1 MFARV
6 LVSLPRM
13 GQCYSQGF
21 GCGHLPVSSTHG
33 CAAAAL
39 LIGKGLCY
47 KENQEPTCSWLL
59 TGESAI
65 DVVCPTKLNG

>member
-6 LVSLPRM
+6 LVSFPRM
-13 GQCYSQGF
+13 GQCSSQGF

-39 LIGKGLCY
+39 PLLTKPIEVPTHGRLLIKENHWSCY
-47 KENQEPTCSWLL
+47 KFLAMRPSNT
-59 TGESAI
+59 
-65 DVVCPTKLNG
+65 